1 MTREEAQAVIM
12 NEQKCIDRADR
23 CNRDCGNCDLV
34 MDEKIINEVY
44 NFAIKALEQT
54 KRKSGKWYKPVG
66 MMPPEYAGVYRCSKC
81 DEVAMRDWKHH
92 KQVLSNFCPN
102 CGADMREGQDEQRK

>member
-34 MDEKIINEVY
+34 MDEKIINEAY
-44 NFAIKALEQT
+44 NFAIKALEQPERKT
-54 KRKSGKWYKPVG
+54 GKWICIDNGDGFPDWLCSECGKSGRGDYS
-66 MMPPEYAGVYRCSKC
+66 Y
-81 DEVAMRDWKHH
+81 
-92 KQVLSNFCPN
+92 CPWCN
-102 CGADMREGQDEQRK
+102 ADMREGQDG